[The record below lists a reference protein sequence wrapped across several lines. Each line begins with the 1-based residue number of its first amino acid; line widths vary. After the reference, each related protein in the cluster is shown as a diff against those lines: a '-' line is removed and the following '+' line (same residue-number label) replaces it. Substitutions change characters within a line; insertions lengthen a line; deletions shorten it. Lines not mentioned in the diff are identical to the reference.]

1 MLSIESLKTLYSIIH
16 NLNSYGEEWWGS
28 NCDIELE
35 EELFVEL
42 QKQLGDEGIDK
53 YFDEW
58 YIERNNRSEY
68 KIDYLKKYNKNDEE
82 RIWNE

>member
-1 MLSIESLKTLYSIIH
+1 MLSIESLKTLYSIVH
-16 NLNSYGEEWWGS
+16 NLNSYSEEWWGS
-28 NCDIELE
+28 DCDIELE

-58 YIERNNRSEY
+58 YIERNNREY

-82 RIWNE
+82 RIWDK

>member
-1 MLSIESLKTLYSIIH
+1 MLSIESLKTLYSIVH
-16 NLNSYGEEWWGS
+16 NLNSYGEEWWGRD
-28 NCDIELE
+28 CDIKLE
-35 EELFVEL
+35 EELFTEL

-68 KIDYLKKYNKNDEE
+68 EIDYLRKYNLENDEE
-82 RIWNE
+82 